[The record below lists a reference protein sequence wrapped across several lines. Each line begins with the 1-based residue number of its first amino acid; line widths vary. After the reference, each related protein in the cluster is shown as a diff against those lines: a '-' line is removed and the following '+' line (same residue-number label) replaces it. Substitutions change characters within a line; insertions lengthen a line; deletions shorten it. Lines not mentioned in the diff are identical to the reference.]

1 MSDSKQPRVFQLIT
15 RLLKGGAEGHLIAT
29 VQGLDRYEFTVGY
42 GSEYVQSQVDFLENA
57 GVSTKRFP
65 LVRHYNPITTV
76 PAVLSLAWYLQRRDF
91 DIVHT
96 NSTEAGIIGRFAAEL
111 AGVPNI
117 VHTVHGIPFS
127 TDRNDILNQF
137 VLTCERQVA
146 SYTDRIVTNAD
157 IITEDYLQ
165 RNIGTVEQYTTVY
178 SGVELDAFADATPA
192 DDLPGK
198 RPRIVMIGRLAE
210 GKGHGVLLN
219 AIESMNE
226 DIGSVCIV
234 GDGPLYDELEV
245 EILKRGLDGRVFLTG
260 FRDDIP
266 NVLAAS
272 DVLAL
277 PSFREGTPRVITEAM
292 ASGVPVVAT
301 DIAGIPE
308 QVADGES
315 GYLIPTGDAKTLGQR
330 LEQLL
335 LDTELRHRMGQ
346 QGTERAERFSVETM
360 VEKTDEIYQDLLG
373 KD

>member
-1 MSDSKQPRVFQLIT
+1 M
-15 RLLKGGAEGHLIAT
+15 
-29 VQGLDRYEFTVGY
+29 
-42 GSEYVQSQVDFLENA
+42 
-57 GVSTKRFP
+57 
-65 LVRHYNPITTV
+65 RHYNPITTV
-76 PAVLSLAWYLQRRDF
+76 PAVLSLAWYLQREDY

-117 VHTVHGIPFS
+117 VHTVHGVPFS
-127 TDRNDILNQF
+127 TDRNDLLNQF

-157 IITEDYLQ
+157 IITEDYLE
-165 RNIGTVEQYTTVY
+165 RNIGTAEQYTTVY
-178 SGVELDAFADATPA
+178 SGVELDAFTDATPA

-198 RPRIVMIGRLAE
+198 RPRIVMIGRLTE

-219 AIESMNE
+219 AIESVDE

-234 GDGPLYDELEV
+234 GDGPLYDELEA
-245 EILKRGLDGRVFLTG
+245 EIRKRGLNERVFLTG
-260 FRDDIP
+260 FRDDVP
-266 NVLAAS
+266 SVLAAS

-335 LDTELRHRMGQ
+335 LDTELRRRMGQ
-346 QGTERAERFSVETM
+346 QGIERARHFSVEAM
-360 VEKTDEIYQDLLG
+360 VEETDKIYQELLG
-373 KD
+373 KDW